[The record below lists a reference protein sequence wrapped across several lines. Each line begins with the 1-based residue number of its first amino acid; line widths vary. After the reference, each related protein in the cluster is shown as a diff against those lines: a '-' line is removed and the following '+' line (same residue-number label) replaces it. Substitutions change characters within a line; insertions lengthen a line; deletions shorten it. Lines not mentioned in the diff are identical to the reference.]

1 MNLDLKE
8 QFTPSV
14 LLTLEDEIIPHSIL
28 KLCINSYI
36 NNENWDPKTDPF
48 LSPIIAS
55 DEVFEILKKK
65 ITNSLKDFEK
75 TADLPNNRWGLRS
88 FAR

>member
-1 MNLDLKE
+1 MRIPDGLFLAYPGQTKIIYLILYFDLALNLDLKE

-55 DEVFEILKKK
+55 DEVFE
-65 ITNSLKDFEK
+65 F
-75 TADLPNNRWGLRS
+75 
-88 FAR
+88 

>member
-1 MNLDLKE
+1 MRIPDGIFLAYPGQTKIIYLILYFDLALNLDLKE

-55 DEVFEILKKK
+55 DEVFE
-65 ITNSLKDFEK
+65 F
-75 TADLPNNRWGLRS
+75 
-88 FAR
+88 